1 MPKIRL
7 TPEILQG
14 KANELTGCME
24 DQRQIINDIAKLID
38 EVVADW
44 EGQAQ
49 KKFIAAFNEAKPIY
63 DKFADPD
70 LRVFVDFLNNYAL
83 TMETLDAGQ
92 GTKAPVVGA

>member
-14 KANELTGCME
+14 KANELIACKE
-24 DQRQIINDIAKLID
+24 DQRKVIEDIARLID

-44 EGQAQ
+44 AGKAQ
-49 KKFIAAFNEAKPIY
+49 EKFIAAFNDARPIY
-63 DKFADPD
+63 EKFADPD
-70 LRVFVDFLNNYAL
+70 LDGFIKFLNNYAL

-92 GTKAPVVGA
+92 GTKAPTVGA